1 MQTKRS
7 SAIEAV
13 VGTGAAILLSLL
25 SYQVLGPLIGLHV
38 TWTNNFTL
46 TAYFTAL
53 SFIRTYCVRRIF
65 NNANVRSKVQPV
77 PTHMGS
83 IQSLR
88 RTGGMSFVPKR
99 QHNYVD
105 ATDKEAQGEGP
116 L

>member
-25 SYQVLGPLIGLHV
+25 SYQILGPLIGLHV

-53 SFIRTYCVRRIF
+53 SFIRTYCVRRVF
-65 NNANVRSKVQPV
+65 NHANVRSEVQPV
-77 PTHMGS
+77 QPQVGS

-88 RTGGMSFVPKR
+88 RVGGMSFLPKR
-99 QHNYVD
+99 PHNYTNAPD
-105 ATDKEAQGEGP
+105 EGDQSEGP